1 MNMSKSSAMGDTE
14 EKIVVFKAY
23 DTVMQANLAKTK
35 LDAYGIPCF
44 LTDENFVGL
53 YPIRNEV
60 FPGVR
65 LHIFE
70 RDFDLVTETLAEI
83 LMERSCPYCQ
93 STNIDREVTQEDKPM
108 RIITALTSGI
118 LFPGGMVFKCQD
130 CFREFDNSDNDL

>member
-1 MNMSKSSAMGDTE
+1 MKEPE
-14 EKIVVFKAY
+14 EKIIVFKAY
-23 DTVMQANLAKTK
+23 DTVMEANLAKTK

-70 RDFDLVTETLAEI
+70 RDANQVRQTLNDI
-83 LMERSCPYCQ
+83 RSERTCPNCK
-93 STNIDREVTQEDKPM
+93 SKNISREVTQENKPLK
-108 RIITALTSGI
+108 IITAVTSGI
-118 LFPGGMVFKCQD
+118 LFPDRMIFKCLD
-130 CFREFDNSDNDL
+130 CLGEFDGWDDEKTP